1 MHPAGRYPL
10 RPLHPVEPV
19 QETDSTESCSSD
31 DEQDQAGADRDS
43 AVSHLA
49 RAFMAWDARLVGPGL
64 LACAAH
70 PGACAF
76 AAFLLDLE
84 VQARPRHDLRREV
97 LQWLRELGRDAGR
110 RERALDAVG
119 ENRGAMPAMA
129 LYRSMRPV
137 D

>member
-1 MHPAGRYPL
+1 MHPAGRYAL

-19 QETDSTESCSSD
+19 PETDSTESCSSD
-31 DEQDQAGADRDS
+31 EEGDGVERDRGLT
-43 AVSHLA
+43 VSHLA

-70 PGACAF
+70 PGAGAF

-84 VQARPRHDLRREV
+84 VEARPRHDMRSEV
-97 LQWLRELGRDAGR
+97 LQWLRQLGHDEAGR
-110 RERALDAVG
+110 ERVLNAVG
-119 ENRGAMPAMA
+119 ENAGAMPAMA